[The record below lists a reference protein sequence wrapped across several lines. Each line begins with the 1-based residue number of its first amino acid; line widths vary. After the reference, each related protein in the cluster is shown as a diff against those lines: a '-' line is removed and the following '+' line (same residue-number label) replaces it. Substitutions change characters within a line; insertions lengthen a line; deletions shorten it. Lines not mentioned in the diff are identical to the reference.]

1 MNKIKVL
8 TLSLLVSATFAGSYA
23 AAVETVGEKMETSG
37 NKAADS
43 VKKGMHK
50 GEDKA
55 CEMVNGKMSCAGK
68 KMKHK
73 MQDAAGSASTKGTEV
88 KNKID
93 K

>member
-1 MNKIKVL
+1 MKLV
-8 TLSLLVSATFAGSYA
+8 TLSLLMCATLAGSYA
-23 AAVETVGEKMETSG
+23 SAVETVGEKMETSG

-43 VKKGMHK
+43 VKSTYRKGK
-50 GEDKA
+50 DKA
-55 CEMVNGKMSCAGK
+55 CEMVDGKMSCAGK

-73 MQDAAGSASTKGTEV
+73 MEDAADSASTKGTEV

>member
-1 MNKIKVL
+1 MKLLKVL
-8 TLSLLVSATFAGSYA
+8 TLSLLVSATLTASYA
-23 AAVETVGEKMETSG
+23 SAVETVGEKMETSG
-37 NKAADS
+37 NKAVDS
-43 VKKGMHK
+43 VKSTYRKGK
-50 GEDKA
+50 DKS

-73 MQDAAGSASTKGTEV
+73 MQDASDSVGTKGTEV